1 MQDICKAQNETVE
14 IDSNKSV
21 TATNVKRL
29 IPQINRDYQTFKKRK
44 CNDKI
49 LIRHTTMQKDWE
61 EKNGIIF
68 EWAVTNQNT
77 GL

>member
-49 LIRHTTMQKDWE
+49 LISIRRCKKIERKKME
-61 EKNGIIF
+61 
-68 EWAVTNQNT
+68 
-77 GL
+77 

>member
-29 IPQINRDYQTFKKRK
+29 IPQINREIIRLLKKE
-44 CNDKI
+44 NAM
-49 LIRHTTMQKDWE
+49 IRY
-61 EKNGIIF
+61 
-68 EWAVTNQNT
+68 
-77 GL
+77 L